1 MACDLARTCET
12 CGANLDAAQRYCL
25 NCGRRAGARS
35 ERLSALQRRAVAS
48 SGVPAAP
55 PAGTPE
61 VPIGTVG
68 TAGTQ
73 LRVPTPRISALLVL
87 VFLGFGTLLGSAA
100 GSGRARLSANRG
112 PVRVLMAAGATEP
125 EAQSPPSESSEPPE
139 AEAEATPEP
148 AEGENAAA
156 SSGNDGGSASE
167 EEAGKTGEGEEHSA
181 KEKATP
187 KPATK
192 LPALKHVFLIVLEN
206 QPYAEIFGPESK
218 AHYLA
223 RKLEKKGELL
233 LHYDAVAHE
242 QLANGIALVSGQGPT
257 QQTAENCPTYAPLAP
272 GGLDS
277 DGQALGSGCV
287 YPASI
292 DTIGGQLAAKQLS
305 WRAYI
310 EGIDE
315 PGSSAGACAHP
326 ALGAADSSAPEA
338 PYATFR
344 DPFAYFDSVVSSP
357 SCATDIVGL
366 SALRADL
373 ASVSGTP
380 SLSYII
386 PSRCHDGSPTPC
398 FPGAAAGP
406 ADTDS
411 FLETLVPLIT
421 ASKAYKDDGLL
432 VITTDEAPSSG
443 EYGDSSSCCGQ
454 PSSYPNLGGVEGHG
468 HGGGVVGALL
478 LSPFVPAAKTTAEPY
493 NHYSLLRTIE
503 DIFKLKHL
511 GYAGLSSVKPL
522 SPALFA
528 AKG

>member
-1 MACDLARTCET
+1 MASDLARTCET
-12 CGANLDAAQRYCL
+12 CGAGLDAQQRYCL
-25 NCGRRAGARS
+25 TCGMRAGPRS
-35 ERLSALQRRAVAS
+35 EHLSELQRRAVAG
-48 SGVPAAP
+48 SGVPAVP
-55 PAGTPE
+55 PVE
-61 VPIGTVG
+61 VPVKAAG
-68 TAGTQ
+68 TAGSQ

-100 GSGRARLSANRG
+100 GSGRARLSANSG
-112 PVRVLMAAGATEP
+112 PVRVLVPSAATAPGAQT
-125 EAQSPPSESSEPPE
+125 PPSESSEPPE
-139 AEAEATPEP
+139 AEAQATPEP
-148 AEGENAAA
+148 AEGESAAA
-156 SSGNDGGSASE
+156 SAANESSSPSGGETVKS
-167 EEAGKTGEGEEHSA
+167 GEGRQGAAKKESA
-181 KEKATP
+181 P
-187 KPATK
+187 KPATT

-223 RKLEKKGELL
+223 GKLEKKGELL

-242 QLANGIALVSGQGPT
+242 QLANGIALISGQGPT
-257 QQTAENCPTYAPLAP
+257 QETAENCPTYAALTPGSLA
-272 GGLDS
+272 S
-277 DGQALGSGCV
+277 DGQVLGSGCV
-287 YPASI
+287 YPASTE
-292 DTIGGQLAAKQLS
+292 TIGGQLSAKQLA

-315 PGSSAGACAHP
+315 PPSSAGACAHP
-326 ALGAADSSAPEA
+326 ALGATDGSAA
-338 PYATFR
+338 GSPYATFR
-344 DPFAYFDSVVSSP
+344 DPFAYFDSVVSSS
-357 SCATDIVGL
+357 SCASDIVGI
-366 SALRADL
+366 SALNADL
-373 ASVSGTP
+373 ASASHTP
-380 SLSYII
+380 ALSYIV

-398 FPGAAAGP
+398 APGAATGP

-411 FLETLVPLIT
+411 FLEAVVPRIT
-421 ASKAYKDDGLL
+421 ASKAYKNGGLL

-454 PSSYPNLGGVEGHG
+454 PSSYPNLADVEGHG

-511 GYAGLSSVKPL
+511 GYAGLSAVKPL
-522 SPALFA
+522 APSLFT